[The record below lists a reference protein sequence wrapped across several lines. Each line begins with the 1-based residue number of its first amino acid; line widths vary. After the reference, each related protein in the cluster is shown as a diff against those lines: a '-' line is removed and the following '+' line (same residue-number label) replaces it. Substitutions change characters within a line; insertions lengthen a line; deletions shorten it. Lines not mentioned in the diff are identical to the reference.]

1 MLACSAQLTRSLT
14 SSLGQRWG
22 VNRKSLR
29 DLARG
34 LAFLTPNFL
43 GFLVF
48 TLIPVL
54 AIFVVAFTTGDYTSS
69 VDPVTGRV
77 SIDATFCG
85 LEHFITL
92 WSDARWWTSLQNTF
106 VFLLAVPLQMG
117 IALGLALLL
126 NQKLPGQTLFRTL
139 LFLPTIAAGL
149 ALYMIWRQIYN
160 QEFGLLNQVLAFV
173 GLIEAGAGPD
183 WLGNKSW
190 AKPALL
196 AMLVWIGMGGTN
208 MVLYLAALQ
217 DVDPT
222 LYEAADIDGADGWSK
237 FRFIT
242 WPALRPTT
250 FFILTTNLI
259 GGIQIFDQVLIMTEG
274 GPEGSTSTI
283 LYYLY
288 QNIYEYNRLG
298 YAAALSVVL
307 FGIVLAMTLVTWRLN
322 RAAREV

>member
-1 MLACSAQLTRSLT
+1 MSTSATAAAAASWLPTRA
-14 SSLGQRWG
+14 
-22 VNRKSLR
+22 KLR

-34 LAFLTPNFL
+34 LAFLAPNMA

-48 TLIPVL
+48 TFLPVL

-69 VDPVTGRV
+69 IDPVTGKLTV
-77 SIDATFCG
+77 AYDWCG
-85 LEHFITL
+85 LEHFRAL
-92 WSDARWWTSLQNTF
+92 WSDPRFWSSLGNTF
-106 VFLLAVPLQMG
+106 VFLVAVPLQMAL
-117 IALGLALLL
+117 ALGLALLL
-126 NQKLPGQTLFRTL
+126 DQKLPARTLYRTL

-160 QEFGLLNQVLAFV
+160 QEFGLLNQTLALF
-173 GLIEAGAGPD
+173 GLIERGRGPD
-183 WLGNKSW
+183 WLGSQTW

-196 AMLVWIGMGGTN
+196 VMLVWIGMGGTN

-222 LYEAADIDGADGWSK
+222 LYEAAELDGAGTWAR
-237 FRFIT
+237 FRYIT

-288 QNIYEYNRLG
+288 QNIYKFNRLG
-298 YAAALSVVL
+298 YAAALSVAL
-307 FGIVLAMTLVTWRLN
+307 FAIVLALTLVNWRLN
-322 RAAREV
+322 RAAREG